1 MPWLELRTAQWSA
14 HHILWLRMEI
24 ENKKR
29 KIKIK
34 ANTFHVTGLVRHTRT
49 LTRNTILDL
58 TITIFCFL
66 CLPSVK
72 LTRKLEAA
80 LYFVHMEILRFKSFQ
95 QINNSGF
102 LSLFSSI
109 PSQNRKC
116 FIWIIWILRP
126 PVMGRSGWER
136 DNFQMNALIVVDTI
150 PHSPR
155 LFAHFLLC
163 PFGDFDSPDL
173 SFRKGRNLFDLP

>member
-1 MPWLELRTAQWSA
+1 MPWLELRTVQWSA
-14 HHILWLRMEI
+14 HHTLWLRMEI

-66 CLPSVK
+66 CLPPVK

-80 LYFVHMEILRFKSFQ
+80 LYFVHMEILCLKAS
-95 QINNSGF
+95 
-102 LSLFSSI
+102 
-109 PSQNRKC
+109 NR
-116 FIWIIWILRP
+116 
-126 PVMGRSGWER
+126 
-136 DNFQMNALIVVDTI
+136 
-150 PHSPR
+150 
-155 LFAHFLLC
+155 
-163 PFGDFDSPDL
+163 
-173 SFRKGRNLFDLP
+173 